1 MSRQRK
7 VKNSLMQELKKTLH
21 TLTRPKRLPKKTK
34 SRKTTST
41 KTTTKTKAESSLELQ
56 KKLEQDLTRKM
67 KQGMQKIKQEME
79 QELLGKLTS
88 KKVKTTTNS
97 DKEVSSDV
105 KKTKVRTVSKGVTTG
120 KSSTKT
126 TKRKFKPE
134 TDCTLLKLL
143 TLTESLERR
152 VVVGYEVLDNSSQ
165 EIWGIDIHEGAKLA
179 RAKKILNTK
188 VKSRKVGPERQYYLV
203 HVTDDAL
210 YYSDEYA
217 KAALERGRL
226 TIRKYTP
233 ELADAI
239 KSAYDSGYKNNS
251 KLPKLG

>member
-7 VKNSLMQELKKTLH
+7 VKKSLMQELKKTLH
-21 TLTRPKRLPKKTK
+21 TLTRPKRLPKKIK

-67 KQGMQKIKQEME
+67 TQSMQKIKQEME
-79 QELLGKLTS
+79 QELLKKLTS
-88 KKVKTTTNS
+88 KKATTNS
-97 DKEVSSDV
+97 DGEVSSDV
-105 KKTKVRTVSKGVTTG
+105 KKTKVRKVSKGVTTRT
-120 KSSTKT
+120 SSANT

-143 TLTESLERR
+143 TLSENLERK

-217 KAALERGRL
+217 KAVLVRGRL

-233 ELADAI
+233 ELAEAI

-251 KLPKLG
+251 TLPKLG

>member
-1 MSRQRK
+1 MTRQRK
-7 VKNSLMQELKKTLH
+7 VKKSLMQELKKTLH
-21 TLTRPKRLPKKTK
+21 SLTRPKRLPKKTK

-41 KTTTKTKAESSLELQ
+41 KTTTKSKAESSLELQ

-67 KQGMQKIKQEME
+67 TKGMQKIKQEME
-79 QELLGKLTS
+79 QELLEKL
-88 KKVKTTTNS
+88 KKATTNS
-97 DKEVSSDV
+97 DEEVSSEV
-105 KKTKVRTVSKGVTTG
+105 KKTKVRKVPKGVTTG
-120 KSSTKT
+120 KLSSKT
-126 TKRKFKPE
+126 AKGRFKPE

-143 TLTESLERR
+143 TLSESLERR

-165 EIWGIDIHEGAKLA
+165 EIWGIDIHEGAKLG

-188 VKSRKVGPERQYYLV
+188 VKIRKVGPERQYYLV
-203 HVTDDAL
+203 HVMDDAL

-217 KAALERGRL
+217 KAAIERGRL

>member
-7 VKNSLMQELKKTLH
+7 VKKSLMQELKKTIH
-21 TLTRPKRLPKKTK
+21 TLTSPKRPPKKTK

-41 KTTTKTKAESSLELQ
+41 KTMTKAKAESSLELQ

-67 KQGMQKIKQEME
+67 TQGMQKIKKEME
-79 QELLGKLTS
+79 QELLKKLTS
-88 KKVKTTTNS
+88 KRATTNS
-97 DKEVSSDV
+97 DEEVSSEE
-105 KKTKVRTVSKGVTTG
+105 KVRKFSKGVTT

-126 TKRKFKPE
+126 TKGKFKPE

-143 TLTESLERR
+143 TLSESLERR

-165 EIWGIDIHEGAKLA
+165 EIWGIDIHEGAKLG

-188 VKSRKVGPERQYYLV
+188 VKSRKVGSERQYYLV

-239 KSAYDSGYKNNS
+239 KSAYDSGYK
-251 KLPKLG
+251 KQ

>member
-7 VKNSLMQELKKTLH
+7 VKKSLMQELKKTLH
-21 TLTRPKRLPKKTK
+21 SLTRPKRLPKKTK

-67 KQGMQKIKQEME
+67 TQGMQKIKQEME
-79 QELLGKLTS
+79 QELLKKFTS
-88 KKVKTTTNS
+88 KRATTNS
-97 DKEVSSDV
+97 DEEVSSEE
-105 KKTKVRTVSKGVTTG
+105 KVRKFSKGAK

-126 TKRKFKPE
+126 TKGKFKPE

-143 TLTESLERR
+143 TLSESLERR

-165 EIWGIDIHEGAKLA
+165 EIWGIDIHEGAKLG